1 MEVRKSVA
9 SGQWSVDSAGVPEG
23 GRSPL
28 STVHSPLT
36 TKIGSLIMRT
46 PVTVA
51 SGTFGF
57 GSETADLVD
66 LSKLGAITVKAT
78 TSKPRVGNPPTR
90 IVETASGILNAI
102 GLQNGGVENYIAEK
116 LPFLR
121 RHDCPIIVNV
131 PGETPEDFAYV
142 CRLLT
147 DAGGADAI
155 ELNISCPNV
164 SHGLDFATDPVQ
176 TAKVVEACR
185 KATHLPL
192 IAKLS
197 PNVTDMRPIARAAE
211 DAGADGLSLINTI
224 IGTSIDA
231 RKRTFRLANI
241 TGGLSGP
248 AVKPIAL
255 LHVYRVAQVSGIPII
270 GMGGITNATDAIEF
284 LLAGAT
290 AVATG
295 TINYT
300 NPLAAIEIADGIA
313 AYLTANGFADVSEI
327 VGAVA
332 S

>member
-1 MEVRKSVA
+1 ME
-9 SGQWSVDSAGVPEG
+9 
-23 GRSPL
+23 
-28 STVHSPLT
+28 LT
-36 TKIGSLIMRT
+36 TPDMSVRIGSLVMRT
-46 PVTVA
+46 PVTVG

-78 TSKPRVGNPPTR
+78 TSQPRIGNPPTR
-90 IVETASGILNAI
+90 IVETPSGILNAI
-102 GLQNGGVENYIAEK
+102 GLQNGGIDNYLSEK

-131 PGETPEDFAYV
+131 PGESPEDFAYV
-142 CRLLT
+142 CRRLT

-164 SHGLDFATDPVQ
+164 SHGLDFATDPAQ
-176 TAKVVEACR
+176 TALVVAACR
-185 KATHLPL
+185 AVTSLPL

-197 PNVTDMRPIARAAE
+197 PNVTDIRPIARAAE
-211 DAGADGLSLINTI
+211 DAGADGLSLINTLV
-224 IGTSIDA
+224 GTSIDA

-248 AVKPIAL
+248 AIKPVAL
-255 LHVYRVAQVSGIPII
+255 WQVYKVAQVARIPLI
-270 GMGGITNATDAIEF
+270 GMGGIVNATDAVEF
-284 LLAGAT
+284 LLAGAS

-300 NPLAAIEIADGIA
+300 NPTAAIEIADGIA
-313 AYLTANGFADVSEI
+313 AYLTTNGFTRVSDI
-327 VGAVA
+327 VGAVR